1 MQKGDLVRVRQELGA
16 GAQEDRQ
23 FRDRGLGVVLEV
35 KDGTFFR
42 YGLETIPLGKT
53 ARVALTCGQV
63 EAFHESSVEVVNEG
77 R

>member
-1 MQKGDLVRVRQELGA
+1 MQAGDLVRVRQELGA
-16 GAQEDRQ
+16 GVQKPRN

-35 KDGTFFR
+35 KDGEFFR

-53 ARVALTCGQV
+53 IRVALTCGEV
-63 EAFHESSVEVVNEG
+63 EAFHESSVEIVNAS